1 MIKSIAEK
9 RQLIDQNIIV
19 ENRPGGAGKIA
30 LSHLDRNEGNPHY
43 LSVITYSLLSNHILG
58 KLGAT
63 YSDYA
68 TIAMLFNEYTTV
80 SVRADSPIKD
90 ARDLVNILKKDPSS
104 KTIAIATS
112 LGNHIHVGAAK
123 PLHAA
128 GVDISGLNIVPF
140 KSSAESLTNLI
151 GGHIEVMAATTP
163 NVISQLK
170 AGNIR
175 VIAIAS
181 QQRLAGDLAGVPTW
195 KESGVD
201 SSYESAQGVMAPK
214 GIPAAA
220 MAYWANFF
228 ETVSKDPEWEKFVA
242 SRQWELAF
250 QATDDASA
258 RLASAYEQTKGVL
271 GNLGLVKA

>member
-1 MIKSIAEK
+1 MKESNHKQGRRTAVKAIAAGTAWAALPTFARAQEWKPTQEVKYIIPAGPGGSLDQAVRMIKSIAEK

-175 VIAIAS
+175 VIA
-181 QQRLAGDLAGVPTW
+181 LAAT
-195 KESGVD
+195 
-201 SSYESAQGVMAPK
+201 
-214 GIPAAA
+214 
-220 MAYWANFF
+220 
-228 ETVSKDPEWEKFVA
+228 
-242 SRQWELAF
+242 SRW
-250 QATDDASA
+250 
-258 RLASAYEQTKGVL
+258 
-271 GNLGLVKA
+271 